1 MTAWVVSADGCPLLL
16 TTWPV
21 KIVLVEVPA
30 VLVTVRETSKLPLLH
45 RCERLWSFLS

>member
-21 KIVLVEVPA
+21 KVVCVEVPA
-30 VLVTVRETSKLPLLH
+30 VLVTVRETENTPSLA
-45 RCERLWSFLS
+45 